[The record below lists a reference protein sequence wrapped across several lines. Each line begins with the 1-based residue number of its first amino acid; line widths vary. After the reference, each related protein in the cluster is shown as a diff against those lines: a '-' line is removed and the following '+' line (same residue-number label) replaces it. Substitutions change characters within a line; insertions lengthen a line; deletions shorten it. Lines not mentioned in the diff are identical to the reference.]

1 MKNQEIT
8 NKSQEVASLLSD
20 IFITSLNKKSFLE
33 KQRVTDEVLRV
44 LEFNGITFMKHT
56 HPTIDLVFANISKSA
71 NAFETSNAW
80 SVKIGA

>member
-1 MKNQEIT
+1 MTNQEIT

-20 IFITSLNKKSFLE
+20 VYITTLNRKLFLE
-33 KQRVTDEVLRV
+33 KQSVTDEVLRV

-56 HPTIDLVFANISKSA
+56 HPIIDLIFTNISKSA

-80 SVKIGA
+80 SIKIGA

>member
-20 IFITSLNKKSFLE
+20 VFITSLNKKSFLE

-44 LEFNGITFMKHT
+44 
-56 HPTIDLVFANISKSA
+56 
-71 NAFETSNAW
+71 
-80 SVKIGA
+80 